1 MAKRWEVGVEME
13 KEETNE
19 ELWWR
24 DTGIWYLCMPKTYG
38 KF

>member
-13 KEETNE
+13 KEETYE
-19 ELWWR
+19 ELWSR
-24 DTGIWYLCMPKTYG
+24 DTGLLYFCMPKTYG